1 MTMTSVAQR
10 KSRVLLADWLGVKTM
25 YMGSRSSPRRVVAAV
40 MVTGVA
46 ATLVTVMM
54 MMEPRALSLTR
65 QARHSPRVSPS
76 PFPPPLPEHLNTVD
90 TEAAG
95 GQFDTIPGWPYGMR
109 INEPDT
115 CKDQDVYLLNTI
127 TTNPTQVYHRNLIRK
142 MWARKDIEK
151 RLKIRTV
158 FIIAAVRSEVTQ
170 RHLQEESDK
179 HRDIIQFD
187 FLETRR
193 NLTVKSL
200 AALHWFR
207 AYCGNASWV
216 LKCDVDAY
224 INFWALLDVLR
235 PAEGSQDAVCGRSKS
250 RSVCRDANTI
260 GCLQRYVVSPEEYP
274 LSIYPPYCSGFA
286 YVLHRRLVDRMLEV
300 DGKRTGPPLFLEDAY
315 VTGLLPRDLNAR
327 WLNVRR
333 RIMVVPEYIR
343 PEYHNGTFLFVHD
356 LDGQIGQGA
365 TSYVWQKTLQYYG
378 MVP

>member
-1 MTMTSVAQR
+1 MTSVAQR
-10 KSRVLLADWLGVKTM
+10 KSRVLFADWLGVKTM
-25 YMGSRSSPRRVVAAV
+25 FMGSRSSPRRVVAAV
-40 MVTGVA
+40 MVTGMA
-46 ATLVTVMM
+46 ATLLTVVMM
-54 MMEPRALSLTR
+54 IDPSALSLTR

-95 GQFDTIPGWPYGMR
+95 DKQFNTIPGWPYGMR

-115 CKDQDVYLLNTI
+115 CKDQEVYLLNTI
-127 TTNPTQVYHRNLIRK
+127 TTNPTQIYHRNLIRK
-142 MWARKDIEK
+142 MWKRKDIEK

-158 FIIAAVRSEVTQ
+158 FIIGAVRSEVTQ
-170 RHLQEESDK
+170 RHLQEESEK
-179 HRDIIQFD
+179 HHDIIQFD

-235 PAEGSQDAVCGRSKS
+235 SAEGNQEGVCGHSLS
-250 RSVCRDANTI
+250 RSVCRDANSI
-260 GCLQRYVVSPEEYP
+260 GCLERYVVTREEYP

-286 YVLHRRLVDRMLEV
+286 YVLHRRLVDRMLEE

-327 WLNVRR
+327 WLNVR
-333 RIMVVPEYIR
+333 
-343 PEYHNGTFLFVHD
+343 
-356 LDGQIGQGA
+356 
-365 TSYVWQKTLQYYG
+365 
-378 MVP
+378 